1 MMSQID
7 LSETVDD
14 VAQLD
19 ELLSRPTPAAVAALA
34 RTPGDMILLG
44 VGGKMGPTL
53 ARMAKRASVQ
63 AGLQRRIIGVSRF
76 SDVSIRRAL
85 EEQGINTIQ
94 GDLLDASFVESLPLV
109 ENLIFMAGMKFGS
122 SHDTARTWAMNTY
135 SPALACRRYRDSRLL
150 VFSTGNVYGFV
161 STGSGGSVETDPPA
175 PIGEYAMS
183 ALGRERIV
191 EYFSR
196 TYGTAA
202 AVVRLNYACEL
213 RYGVLL
219 DLAQQVAHR
228 APIDLTMGYVNVIW
242 QGDACA
248 MALSAL
254 ADAQSPPLVI
264 NVAGRERLRVR
275 DICERFGVLLGI
287 QPTFIGEEGHQ
298 ALLSNATQ
306 SFERYGEPSVDVERM
321 MRWIA
326 SWMTGHGPTL
336 GKPTH
341 FQVRDGKF

>member
-1 MMSQID
+1 
-7 LSETVDD
+7 
-14 VAQLD
+14 
-19 ELLSRPTPAAVAALA
+19 
-34 RTPGDMILLG
+34 
-44 VGGKMGPTL
+44 
-53 ARMAKRASVQ
+53 
-63 AGLQRRIIGVSRF
+63 
-76 SDVSIRRAL
+76 
-85 EEQGINTIQ
+85 
-94 GDLLDASFVESLPLV
+94 
-109 ENLIFMAGMKFGS
+109 
-122 SHDTARTWAMNTY
+122 
-135 SPALACRRYRDSRLL
+135 
-150 VFSTGNVYGFV
+150 
-161 STGSGGSVETDPPA
+161 VETDPPA

-219 DLAQQVAHR
+219 DLAQQVASR
-228 APIDLTMGYVNVIW
+228 VPIDVAMGYVNVIW

-254 ADAQSPPLVI
+254 ADAQSPPLLI
-264 NVAGRERLRVR
+264 NVAGRERLSVR

-287 QPTFIGEEGHQ
+287 QPIFTGEERPQ

-306 SFERYGEPSVDVERM
+306 SLERYGEPSVDVERM

-326 SWMTGHGPTL
+326 SWITRHGPTL
-336 GKPTH
+336 GEPTH